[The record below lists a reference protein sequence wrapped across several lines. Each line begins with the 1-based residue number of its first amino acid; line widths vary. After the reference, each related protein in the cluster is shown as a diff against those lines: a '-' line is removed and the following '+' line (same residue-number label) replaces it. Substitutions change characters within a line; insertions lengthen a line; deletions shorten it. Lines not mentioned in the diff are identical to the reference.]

1 MISVVI
7 PAYNSSAT
15 ITNCISSVI
24 NQTRED
30 LISEII
36 VVDDGSIDNTV
47 DVIKN
52 TISDNRVRIIRKANG
67 GVSSARNTG
76 IKASCSEWIA
86 LLDSDDVWLPKKIER
101 QIDMINKHPNIEF
114 IGCNR
119 NDEQIRIGTRV
130 SDDLYSLSLNNLLY
144 KIWPHTST
152 ALIRRSV
159 LDEVGLFDENMKY
172 AEDGNMWI
180 KICINHPLYYIAESL
195 EVAGGF
201 KFQYGEKGLSSN
213 LKGMYDGNVE
223 NLKWL
228 KANSY
233 LNGFSYL
240 FWRFYFWAKYIRRII
255 VVKLR
260 KMKR

>member
-7 PAYNSSAT
+7 PAYNSEST
-15 ITNCISSVI
+15 IVDCINGVL
-24 NQTRED
+24 NQTAIDKIR
-30 LISEII
+30 EII
-36 VVDDGSIDNTV
+36 VVDDGSKDGTVEVVKSSIDCDKV
-47 DVIKN
+47 
-52 TISDNRVRIIRKANG
+52 RVVSKENG
-67 GVSSARNTG
+67 GVSTARNAG
-76 IKASCSEWIA
+76 IRNSSGEWVA
-86 LLDSDDVWLPKKIER
+86 LLDSDDVWSPDKIEK
-101 QIDMINKHPNIEF
+101 QLKAIEAHPEICF
-114 IGCNR
+114 IGANR
-119 NDEQIRIGTRV
+119 NNENVRIGTCV
-130 SDDLYSLSLNNLLY
+130 EGNLYKLSLRDILIKN
-144 KIWPHTST
+144 WPHTST

-201 KFQYGEKGLSSN
+201 KFQYGESGLSSN

-223 NLKWL
+223 NLRWL
-228 KANSY
+228 KKNSY
-233 LNGFSYL
+233 LNAVSYL